1 MSVIVNDWAELQQVI
16 HDSTL
21 LQVLITVFVAII
33 VQLIVKVVI
42 GVFIE
47 RLVRRRR
54 YNTKADRRKQ
64 EKTLKGVLQTMSAV
78 IIWTVAFL
86 FMLTQIGVNLSALIT
101 SAGLIGVIFGWGAQS
116 VIKDFV
122 AGLFVIG
129 ENQYRVGDIVEMQ
142 VGSQMISG
150 TVEDLTIRITRLRDL
165 DGNLHVV
172 SNGTPL
178 SVTNLSYKY
187 ANVNIDIV
195 VSYDA
200 DIDRVERIINEVGK
214 QMTDDEVLRQ
224 NIFEP
229 IQFLRIDE
237 FDPSG
242 IRIKSLGRV
251 EPAEQWAISG
261 EFRRRIKKR
270 FDEED
275 IELPIPSITVYPAQ
289 DSEPNRPKKPRKK

>member
-1 MSVIVNDWAELQQVI
+1 MNDLAELQNVI
-16 HDSTL
+16 HERVL
-21 LQVLITVFVAII
+21 LQVLITVLVATL
-33 VQLIVKVVI
+33 VQLVLKIII
-42 GVFIE
+42 GIFIE
-47 RLVRRRR
+47 RIVQRRR

-86 FMLTQIGVNLSALIT
+86 FALTQIGVNLSALIT

-122 AGLFVIG
+122 SGLFVIG

-150 TVEDLTIRITRLRDL
+150 VVEDLTIRITRLRDL

-172 SNGTPL
+172 SNGVPL

-187 ANVNIDIV
+187 ANVNVDIV
-195 VSYDA
+195 VAYDS
-200 DIDRVERIINEVGK
+200 DIDKIERVINEVGK
-214 QMTDDEVLRQ
+214 QMIDDETLRQ
-224 NIFEP
+224 SIFEP

-242 IRIKSLGRV
+242 MRIKSLGRV

-270 FDEED
+270 FDTEG
-275 IELPIPSITVYPAQ
+275 IELPLPGITVYSGDGKKIQ
-289 DSEPNRPKKPRKK
+289 RPKKQRK

>member
-129 ENQYRVGDIVEMQ
+129 EN
-142 VGSQMISG
+142 
-150 TVEDLTIRITRLRDL
+150 
-165 DGNLHVV
+165 
-172 SNGTPL
+172 
-178 SVTNLSYKY
+178 
-187 ANVNIDIV
+187 
-195 VSYDA
+195 
-200 DIDRVERIINEVGK
+200 
-214 QMTDDEVLRQ
+214 
-224 NIFEP
+224 
-229 IQFLRIDE
+229 
-237 FDPSG
+237 
-242 IRIKSLGRV
+242 
-251 EPAEQWAISG
+251 
-261 EFRRRIKKR
+261 
-270 FDEED
+270 
-275 IELPIPSITVYPAQ
+275 
-289 DSEPNRPKKPRKK
+289 